1 MTGTLFCQPDT
12 NTVRLNIT
20 VLGGGCQDD
29 KSWSGCGGGPPKDV
43 KPWVL
48 HTSNKMTSG
57 SINDSGPMLVK
68 SGGNMNGCSINGLIS
83 GGLMGNGDMCSNT
96 NDGSLSSSF
105 DDSHCQPSSF
115 SHPPP
120 AVSPPTH
127 DAPPPLMDFQTDQ
140 LMSEIHSLSFDYAGG
155 VTINSQLLSADT
167 CVPTTCS
174 PTTAN
179 NGIISRQFSQQQQN
193 NCSSLNNSQDLNNIH
208 VQQQQPGQQHGQ
220 QLGQHHQQQGEERN
234 RMLSGGIKQE
244 TPSFQLQ
251 VTANL
256 ISSMPSKPNNIRWIK
271 NWFSV
276 ILKNYV

>member
-68 SGGNMNGCSINGLIS
+68 SSGNGMNGCSINDLIG
-83 GGLMGNGDMCSNT
+83 GGLMSKSDICGNI

-105 DDSHCQPSSF
+105 DDSHCQPSF

-167 CVPTTCS
+167 CVPTTMCS

-179 NGIISRQFSQQQQN
+179 NSIISRQYSQQQN

-208 VQQQQPGQQHGQ
+208 VQQQQQSQQHGQ
-220 QLGQHHQQQGEERN
+220 QQQQEEVRN

-244 TPSFQLQ
+244 DIKHQNPSFQLQ
-251 VTANL
+251 VSRVGNF
-256 ISSMPSKPNNIRWIK
+256 NNCK
-271 NWFSV
+271 
-276 ILKNYV
+276 